1 MNLSNSANPSSPL
14 LMTYGELVKTLV
26 PYCQGKKPLIDMI
39 GDIWKAAI
47 PQPNLINGK
56 QVRMINEKQ
65 FREFAA
71 LVLKENG

>member
-14 LMTYGELVKTLV
+14 LMTYGELVKTLA

-39 GDIWKAAI
+39 SDMWKAAI

>member
-14 LMTYGELVKTLV
+14 LMTYGELVKTLA